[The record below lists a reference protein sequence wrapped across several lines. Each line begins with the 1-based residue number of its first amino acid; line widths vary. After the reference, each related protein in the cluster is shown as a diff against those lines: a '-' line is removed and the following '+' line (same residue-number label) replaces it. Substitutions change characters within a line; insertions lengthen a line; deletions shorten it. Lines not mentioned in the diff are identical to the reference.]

1 MEISYFFKNLDSSD
15 ALKDY
20 AQQKLQKLSEHF
32 DSRFTANV
40 RFRVEKISHVVEF
53 DLLGDGNQFVAE
65 ESSTDMYAAMDQVE
79 KIMERQIRRNKEKN
93 LGKNH
98 RSNS

>member
-1 MEISYFFKNLDSSD
+1 MEVNYFFKNLESSD

-20 AQQKLQKLSEHF
+20 AEQKLLKLTEHF
-32 DSRFTANV
+32 GSKFTGNV
-40 RFRVEKISHVVEF
+40 RFRVEKINQIVEF

-65 ESSTDMYAAMDQVE
+65 ESATDMYAAIDQVE
-79 KIMERQIRRNKEKN
+79 KTLERQIRRNKERH

-98 RSNS
+98 RANP